1 MKILLTGAF
10 GGFGK
15 LIAESLVKNGHEVV
29 GTTRSLANNT
39 DLNTELAE
47 AGVKMIEMD
56 VRSDD
61 SVNEGVRS
69 AVELLDGLDVVI
81 NNAGRGTTG
90 YQESFTAEDLSTI
103 FDINVF
109 GVQRVTR
116 AVIPHFKEQKSGL
129 IVNTSSLL
137 GRFALPFHGPYSAS
151 KWALEGLTETYR
163 YELSGLGI
171 EVCLI
176 EPGGY
181 PTSFI
186 DNLMKGSDCRAE
198 NYSGVNP
205 TPEYFLERFEEAL
218 ANNPAQNP
226 QDVADAYVALLGK
239 PFGERPL
246 RTTVDKMGMGE
257 HLEGYN
263 DHISKVTNGIYGAF
277 HIGHLLDVKKES

>member
-15 LIAESLVKNGHEVV
+15 LIAKSLAEHGHEVV
-29 GTTRSLANNT
+29 GTTRNIASNT
-39 DLNTELAE
+39 VLKTELAE
-47 AGVKMIEMD
+47 VGIKMIEMD

-61 SVNEGVRS
+61 SVNEGVRN
-69 AVELLDGLDVVI
+69 AVGLLGGLDVVI
-81 NNAGRGTTG
+81 NNAGRGTSG
-90 YQESFTAEDLSTI
+90 YQESFTADDLNTI

-116 AVIPHFKEQKSGL
+116 AVLPYFKAQTSGL

-163 YELSGLGI
+163 YELSGFGI
-171 EVCLI
+171 EVCLV

-186 DNLMKGSDCRAE
+186 ENLMNGSDSRAE
-198 NYSGVNP
+198 TYSGLNP
-205 TPEYFLERFEEAL
+205 TPEFFLERFEEAL
-218 ANNPAQNP
+218 ANNPAQDP
-226 QDVADAYVALLGK
+226 QDVADAYVALLAK

-263 DHISKVTNGIYGAF
+263 DHISRVTDGIYSAF
-277 HIGHLLDVKKES
+277 HINHLLEVKQES